1 MWLVSNQSPKEGAR
15 MNSHKNARTTPH
27 TRALLARRVIEQGQ
41 SPCRVADELGIS
53 LRTVYKWVARFR
65 AEGLA
70 GLENR
75 SSVAR
80 RVAHRLPDAVVEL
93 IGQLRRTAR
102 MTARQIAKRLQQAR
116 STVAAVLKRLGL
128 HRLKLLDPPEPVRRY
143 ERKRPGELIHLDVKK
158 LGRIARVGHRI
169 TGDRR
174 RRVRGIGWE
183 FAHVCI
189 DDHSRL
195 AYVEVLSNEKGATA
209 TGFLQRALAWFRNQ
223 GVTVQQVMTDN
234 GSCYVS
240 DDFARQCTAAG
251 LRHIRTRPYT
261 PKTNGK
267 AERFIQTL
275 IREWAYGR
283 VYNTSEQRT
292 AQLPRWLDHYNHRRP
307 HGGIG
312 HQPPINRIST
322 PTDRESTTR
331 EQRS

>member
-1 MWLVSNQSPKEGAR
+1 
-15 MNSHKNARTTPH
+15 MNSHKNARTTMH
-27 TRALLARRVIEQGQ
+27 TRALLVSRVLDQGLA
-41 SPCRVADELGIS
+41 PGRVADDLGIS
-53 LRTVYKWVARFR
+53 VRTVYKWLARYK
-65 AEGLA
+65 AEGLK
-70 GLENR
+70 GLSNR
-75 SSVAR
+75 PSVAR
-80 RVAHRLPDAVVEL
+80 RIAHRLPAAVVEL
-93 IGQLRRTAR
+93 IAELRRTAR
-102 MTARQIAKRLQQAR
+102 MTARQIGKRLGQAR

-143 ERKRPGELIHLDVKK
+143 ERKRPGELIHLDIKK
-158 LGRIARVGHRI
+158 LGRIGRVGHRI

-174 RRVRGIGWE
+174 SRVRGIGWE

-195 AYVEVLSNEKGATA
+195 AYVEVLADEKGITA
-209 TGFLQRALAWFRNQ
+209 TGFLQRALAWFRAR
-223 GVTVQQVMTDN
+223 GVTVQRVMTDN

-240 DDFARQCTAAG
+240 RDFAAHCANSS

-275 IREWAYGR
+275 TREWAYGR
-283 VYNTSEQRT
+283 VYNTSHERT
-292 AQLPRWLDHYNHRRP
+292 AQLPHWLDYYNHRRP

-312 HQPPINRIST
+312 HQPPINRLST
-322 PTDRESTTR
+322 PTDRESTTY

>member
-1 MWLVSNQSPKEGAR
+1 
-15 MNSHKNARTTPH
+15 MNSHKNARTTVH
-27 TRALLARRVIEQGQ
+27 TRALLVSRVLDQGLPP
-41 SPCRVADELGIS
+41 SRVADDLGIS
-53 LRTVYKWVARFR
+53 VRTVYKWVARYK
-65 AEGLA
+65 AEGPK
-70 GLENR
+70 GLSNR
-75 SSVAR
+75 PSVAR
-80 RVAHRLPDAVVEL
+80 RIANRLPDAVVAL
-93 IGQLRRTAR
+93 IAELRRTAR
-102 MTARQIAKRLQQAR
+102 MTARQIARQLGQAR
-116 STVAAVLKRLGL
+116 STVAATLKRLGL

-143 ERKRPGELIHLDVKK
+143 ERRRPGELIHLDVKK
-158 LGRIARVGHRI
+158 LGRIGRIGHRI

-174 RRVRGIGWE
+174 SRMRGIGWE

-195 AYVEVLSNEKGATA
+195 AYVEVLPNEKGATA
-209 TGFLQRALAWFRNQ
+209 TGFLRRALAWFRHQ

-240 DDFARQCTAAG
+240 QDFARQCTAAG

-322 PTDRESTTR
+322 PTDRESTTC

>member
-1 MWLVSNQSPKEGAR
+1 

-27 TRALLARRVIEQGQ
+27 TRALLARRVIEQGL
-41 SPCRVADELGIS
+41 PPFRVADDLGIS
-53 LRTVYKWVARFR
+53 VRTVYKWVARYK
-65 AEGLA
+65 AEGPA

-75 SSVAR
+75 PSAAR
-80 RVAHRLPDAVVEL
+80 RIAHRLPEALVEV
-93 IGQLRRTAR
+93 IARLRREAR
-102 MTARQIAKRLQQAR
+102 MTARQIAKRLAQAR

-128 HRLKLLDPPEPVRRY
+128 HRLKLLDPPQPLRRY
-143 ERKRPGELIHLDVKK
+143 ERGRPGELIHLDIKK
-158 LGRIARVGHRI
+158 LGRFWRSGHRV
-169 TGDRR
+169 TGSRQKAS
-174 RRVRGIGWE
+174 RGAGWE

-195 AYVEVLSNEKGATA
+195 AYVEMLPDEKGDTA
-209 TGFLQRALAWFRNQ
+209 AGFLQRALAWFADQ
-223 GVTVQQVMTDN
+223 GIAVQRVMTDN

-240 DDFARQCTAAG
+240 KRFARLCRANR

-283 VYNTSEQRT
+283 VYASSAQRNSLL
-292 AQLPRWLDHYNHRRP
+292 ARWLHHYNHRRP

-312 HQPPINRIST
+312 HQPPITRIAT
-322 PTDRESTTR
+322 AHEPDSTTC